1 MRAVASSAVNT
12 KFSISTAGV
21 LCYSHSACFLRS
33 LVAYFQLWYGLL
45 MSFLHDRCI
54 SSLEAIMVKWG
65 NYVLDQHVFVFVI

>member
-12 KFSISTAGV
+12 KFLISTAGV

-45 MSFLHDRCI
+45 MSFLHDRLSCFRQE
-54 SSLEAIMVKWG
+54 SGHVVG
-65 NYVLDQHVFVFVI
+65 NTDLAFCRNMQ